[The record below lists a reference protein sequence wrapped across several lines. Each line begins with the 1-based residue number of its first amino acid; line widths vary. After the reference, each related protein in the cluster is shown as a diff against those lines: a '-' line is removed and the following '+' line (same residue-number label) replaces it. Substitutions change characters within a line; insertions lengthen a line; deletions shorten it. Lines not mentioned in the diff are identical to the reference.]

1 MLGRNLWPQGL
12 QDDAARGIVRL
23 SAQVSTDKVVRQLLH
38 EGDSSR
44 LPQLL

>member
-23 SAQVSTDKVVRQLLH
+23 SAQVSTCNLVAQIVIW
-38 EGDSSR
+38 
-44 LPQLL
+44 